1 MGGGH
6 ATLFTPHKGL
16 AQSLLWPSTLASS
29 KEGALHL
36 LLSWAPRRQARS
48 GTGCSTSLAQ
58 AGGDVVRREAVC
70 GFCGGAGRA

>member
-6 ATLFTPHKGL
+6 VTLFTLHKGL
-16 AQSLLWPSTLASS
+16 VQSLLWPSTLASS

-36 LLSWAPRRQARS
+36 FLSWALSRQARP
-48 GTGCSTSLAQ
+48 GTACSMSLAQ
-58 AGGDVVRREAVC
+58 AGGDVVLSEAVC